1 MSAASIPPVVL
12 PKHRNTG
19 IAVAVGCVLLALL
32 ILFIF
37 TFEMADPAPREI
49 PMNTTT
55 SLTDLEIKDLKIET
69 GGAGGGTPSND
80 PIHEVTPQTEK
91 ILTQRKNPKSS
102 SNTGESNKT
111 NANNHTN
118 TATTTSQND
127 DPFSLGGEGGGLG
140 GGRGGKFGKDNGNND
155 GKGNSDPKTRI
166 RQNDPNFDNIEVER
180 VIRVNLQMTIDENGQ
195 IVTAR
200 STSKTTTTDQRII
213 NRVIS
218 EVKRQVRYNKDP
230 DTSPVT
236 VYLTVELEPK

>member
-1 MSAASIPPVVL
+1 MSVVSIPPVVL

-19 IAVAVGCVLLALL
+19 IAVALGCVVLALL
-32 ILFIF
+32 IVFIF
-37 TFEMADPAPREI
+37 TFEMADPPPREI

-80 PIHEVTPQTEK
+80 PIHEPTPQTEK
-91 ILTQRKNPKSS
+91 ILTQKKNPKSS

-111 NANNHTN
+111 NANNHSN
-118 TATTTSQND
+118 TSTTTTQSD
-127 DPFSLGGEGGGLG
+127 DPFAQGGEDGGQG
-140 GGRGGKFGKDNGNND
+140 GGRGGKIGKDNGQY

-166 RQNDPNFDNIEVER
+166 RLNDPNFDNIEVER
-180 VIRVNLQMTIDENGQ
+180 VVRVNLQMSIDENGQ
-195 IVTAR
+195 IISAR

-218 EVKRQVRYNKDP
+218 EVKKQVRYNKDP

>member
-19 IAVAVGCVLLALL
+19 IVVAVGCVLLALL

-49 PMNTTT
+49 PMKTST

-69 GGAGGGTPSND
+69 GGAGGGTPSKD

-102 SNTGESNKT
+102 TNTGESNKT

-118 TATTTSQND
+118 TATTTAQD
-127 DPFSLGGEGGGLG
+127 DENHFGGEDGGQG
-140 GGRGGKFGKDNGNND
+140 GGRGGKFGPDNGNND

>member
-19 IAVAVGCVLLALL
+19 IVVAVGCVLLALL

-49 PMNTTT
+49 PMKTST

-102 SNTGESNKT
+102 TNTGESNKT

-118 TATTTSQND
+118 TATTTAQD
-127 DPFSLGGEGGGLG
+127 DENHFGGEDGGQG
-140 GGRGGKFGKDNGNND
+140 GGRGSKFGPDNGNND

-218 EVKRQVRYNKDP
+218 EVKRQVRYNKDT

>member
-1 MSAASIPPVVL
+1 MSVVSIPPVVL

-19 IAVAVGCVLLALL
+19 IAVAVGCVVLALL

-37 TFEMADPAPREI
+37 TFEMADPPPREI

-80 PIHEVTPQTEK
+80 PIHEPTPQTEK
-91 ILTQRKNPKSS
+91 ILTQKKNPKSS
-102 SNTGESNKT
+102 SNSGESNKT
-111 NANNHTN
+111 NANNHSN
-118 TATTTSQND
+118 TSTTTTQSD
-127 DPFSLGGEGGGLG
+127 DPFAQGGEDGGQG
-140 GGRGGKFGKDNGNND
+140 GGRGGKIGKDNGQYD

-166 RQNDPNFDNIEVER
+166 RLNDPNFDNIEVER
-180 VIRVNLQMTIDENGQ
+180 VVRVNLQMSIDEHGQ
-195 IVTAR
+195 IISAR

-218 EVKRQVRYNKDP
+218 EVKKQVRYNKDP